1 MDIYKTSNRYLIDI
15 YGIPMSY
22 LAEFEAAKERTVKFG
37 LMPQQAL
44 QFEEGIYMTQD
55 RINELNVRL
64 MPVFKGISSYDQL
77 VSQCLPVHIQAKSI
91 VEDWLGCPVWF
102 TLGWLDDNT
111 GKGIYKF
118 SEENIIEK
126 LQNGHKEKT
135 LNIHGWLTLPTM
147 EIIDLT
153 LSTTIS
159 ILQGRREQAGGVIAK
174 KAEDVTGF
182 SYKPMLLGKSY
193 LREID
198 VLFDY
203 EYIEME

>member
-1 MDIYKTSNRYLIDI
+1 M
-15 YGIPMSY
+15 
-22 LAEFEAAKERTVKFG
+22 
-37 LMPQQAL
+37 
-44 QFEEGIYMTQD
+44 
-55 RINELNVRL
+55 
-64 MPVFKGISSYDQL
+64 
-77 VSQCLPVHIQAKSI
+77 
-91 VEDWLGCPVWF
+91 WF

-111 GKGIYKF
+111 DKGIYKF

-159 ILQGRREQAGGVIAK
+159 ILQGRREQAGGVIVK

-193 LREID
+193 LREIG